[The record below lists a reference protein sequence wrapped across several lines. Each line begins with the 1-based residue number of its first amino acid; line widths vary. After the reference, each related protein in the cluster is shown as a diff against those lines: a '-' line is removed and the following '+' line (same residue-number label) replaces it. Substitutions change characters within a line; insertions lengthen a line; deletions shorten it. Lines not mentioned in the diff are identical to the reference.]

1 MAGVDRQTLVEL
13 IEAEKAKLSPEARDA
28 WDDFDISMYTTPEVP
43 ILMPHQR
50 DMVKDWAYLPAA
62 DQHLLY
68 VLLALRD
75 GLHRSDSAES
85 QGSSG
90 QEIRE
95 WYVKRAADQ
104 KDKWA
109 GRQIDPD
116 LTLQQALARLKEDQP
131 SFPNWGTAHREAIH
145 RTGTNFA

>member
-1 MAGVDRQTLVEL
+1 MGSVDRLALVEL

-28 WDDFDISMYTTPEVP
+28 WDDYDLSIYLSPEVP

-50 DMVKDWAYLPAA
+50 DATKDWAYLPTA
-62 DQHLLY
+62 DRHILY
-68 VLLALRD
+68 VLIPLRE

-85 QGSSG
+85 QGASG

-116 LTLQQALARLKEDQP
+116 MTLQQALARLRED
-131 SFPNWGTAHREAIH
+131 G
-145 RTGTNFA
+145 